1 MQTTRK
7 PVRVFLPSGRCTQ
20 SPFNE
25 SLVFDEHKW
34 CKGGRTDHQG
44 IPGTLRGGKKRK
56 EHFFLNWP
64 QRRCFSI
71 HFILS
76 YYFCL
81 LRKSCAPAT
90 ARGIKRFCR
99 HFSPIKRIRKE
110 RKKNY
115 LVTGIN
121 AEYSTKQ
128 TNSLVLSFFFFK
140 KEFKEKKNK
149 VTTHLVGGGFR
160 CLVAITINAVG
171 WFQSRDFGLKRL
183 KESIILGLRVIIH
196 VLKLFKLS
204 PLRFLKFTCGSTR
217 TQWFPES
224 TKTQNKKRRGFP

>member
-110 RKKNY
+110 RKK
-115 LVTGIN
+115 TI
-121 AEYSTKQ
+121 
-128 TNSLVLSFFFFK
+128 LSPGLMQNILPNRQIASFYHFTFLK
-140 KEFKEKKNK
+140 KEKKKQSHHSPGWRGVPVFGCNYNQRSR
-149 VTTHLVGGGFR
+149 LISISGFWSEASQR
-160 CLVAITINAVG
+160 INNPRA
-171 WFQSRDFGLKRL
+171 
-183 KESIILGLRVIIH
+183 
-196 VLKLFKLS
+196 
-204 PLRFLKFTCGSTR
+204 
-217 TQWFPES
+217 
-224 TKTQNKKRRGFP
+224 

>member
-56 EHFFLNWP
+56 EHFLLNWP

-140 KEFKEKKNK
+140 KEFKEKKKQSHHSPGWRGVPVFGCNYNQRSR
-149 VTTHLVGGGFR
+149 LISISGFWTEASQR
-160 CLVAITINAVG
+160 INNPRA
-171 WFQSRDFGLKRL
+171 
-183 KESIILGLRVIIH
+183 
-196 VLKLFKLS
+196 
-204 PLRFLKFTCGSTR
+204 
-217 TQWFPES
+217 
-224 TKTQNKKRRGFP
+224 

>member
-1 MQTTRK
+1 MPSYQGFLLPLKRYREGGREKCGADYLQLLLLLFDNHQSSKNFNGWGNHLFCRHWKVTTLILIMSLFLSLVFQPPCFLSKSPFRFQKQVSPLRNWPVVLVVWTHSISVSMQTTRK

-110 RKKNY
+110 KK
-115 LVTGIN
+115 
-121 AEYSTKQ
+121 K
-128 TNSLVLSFFFFK
+128 
-140 KEFKEKKNK
+140 
-149 VTTHLVGGGFR
+149 
-160 CLVAITINAVG
+160 
-171 WFQSRDFGLKRL
+171 
-183 KESIILGLRVIIH
+183 
-196 VLKLFKLS
+196 KLS
-204 PLRFLKFTCGSTR
+204 CHRD
-217 TQWFPES
+217 
-224 TKTQNKKRRGFP
+224 